1 MFQRIHRVVLR
12 VVVVSLAIGA
22 PLTPAHATIVGTDA
36 AIAMSER
43 AEALATINAALA
55 REDVQSQLEALGVDP
70 ADALARVNAL
80 TDAELAS
87 LATQLDELPAGGDVL
102 GVLGVILVVLIVL
115 ELLGVTN
122 VFTGV

>member
-1 MFQRIHRVVLR
+1 MFERFHRVVLR
-12 VVVVSLAIGA
+12 LVVVALAICTPLA
-22 PLTPAHATIVGTDA
+22 PAQAVIVGTDA

-43 AEALATINAALA
+43 AEALATINAALM
-55 REDVQSQLEALGVDP
+55 RDDVRDRLEALGVDP
-70 ADALARVNAL
+70 ADALTRVNAL